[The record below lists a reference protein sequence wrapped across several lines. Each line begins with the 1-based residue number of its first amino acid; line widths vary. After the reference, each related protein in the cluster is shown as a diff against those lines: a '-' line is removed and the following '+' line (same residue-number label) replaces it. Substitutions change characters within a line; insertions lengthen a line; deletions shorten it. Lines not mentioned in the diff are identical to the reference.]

1 MAPVA
6 RLVVGV
12 AVARIGTGG
21 KDGLSLEQ
29 LLPIVAGA
37 AMETFAVGERADA
50 GGLRLHGKTD
60 IDMAEPACVHG
71 PVKPMIKHDGAG
83 PSPGVVENHLA
94 ILGRFG
100 RRFGQIDLGGH
111 DIPQE

>member
-6 RLVVGV
+6 LLVVGV
-12 AVARIGTGG
+12 GGIGAGG

-37 AMETFAVGERADA
+37 AMEAFAVGARGDA

-71 PVKPMIKHDGAG
+71 PVKPMIKHDRAR
-83 PSPGVVENHLA
+83 SSRGVVENNLA

-111 DIPQE
+111 DIPEE